1 MSSFDPNEKPF
12 EYDLWNIEKRTNV
25 FLTTECL
32 YKCIKH
38 SKEEEDIKS
47 LEETSFLKSLKE
59 DYYGEE
65 KHKIKFDHKLI
76 ASNIL
81 YDPELIVISKNILA
95 VKFKVREHFIAQL
108 CFPIEEPYIAI
119 SILTEL
125 NVIDDKKLQMFI
137 DESNVEFER
146 FKTRIYPFL
155 KCLSF
160 YTQSE
165 YENHDE
171 IQRHICIKIENQ

>member
-12 EYDLWNIEKRTNV
+12 EYDLWNIEKNTNV
-25 FLTTECL
+25 FLKTECL
-32 YKCIKH
+32 YRCVKH
-38 SKEEEDIKS
+38 SKEEEDI
-47 LEETSFLKSLKE
+47 ESLKE
-59 DYYGEE
+59 TSLLKLLEEDHYDEE

-76 ASNIL
+76 ASEFL
-81 YDPELIVISKNILA
+81 YDPELISISKDILA
-95 VKFKVREHFIAQL
+95 VKFKVRDYFIAQL
-108 CFPIEEPYIAI
+108 WLPIGEPYIAI

-125 NVIDDKKLQMFI
+125 NVIDDKKLPIFI
-137 DESNVEFER
+137 NESNVEFER

-160 YTQSE
+160 YTESE
-165 YENHDE
+165 YENHDK